1 MVRKITIFLSHPN
14 LDNSFIN
21 KYLADIHKKSSN
33 FCVHHLDKSIK
44 NGYFDLDDEKKLLQE
59 SSAIIWQF
67 PIYWYNSPA
76 SLRQWQDQ
84 VLSPIVYSN
93 NNFLKGKSVAVVFTA
108 GAAEEHYSHTGLN
121 RYTAE
126 EMLRPFEMTANA
138 SGMIW
143 HKPLGIYECS
153 AEMSEAALQKAEA
166 AYKKLVEEL

>member
-1 MVRKITIFLSHPN
+1 M
-14 LDNSFIN
+14 DNSFIN
-21 KYLADIHKKSSN
+21 KHLADIHKKMGI
-33 FCVHHLDKSIK
+33 FRVHHLDKSMK
-44 NGYFDLDDEKKLLQE
+44 NGYFDLDAETNLLKE
-59 SSAIIWQF
+59 CDSIIWQF

-76 SLRQWQDQ
+76 SLRLWQDQ

-93 NNFLKGKSVAVVFTA
+93 DNFLKGKHATVVFTA
-108 GAAEEHYSHTGLN
+108 GAAEEHYSHEGLN

-143 HKPLGIYECS
+143 HKPLGIYGCS
-153 AEMSEAALQKAEA
+153 PEMNEAALQKAEA